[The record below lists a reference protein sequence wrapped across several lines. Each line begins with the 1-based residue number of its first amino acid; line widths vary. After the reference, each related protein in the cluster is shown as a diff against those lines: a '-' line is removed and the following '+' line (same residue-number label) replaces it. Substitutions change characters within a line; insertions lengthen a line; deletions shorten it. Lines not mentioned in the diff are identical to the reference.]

1 MNDFIIDFETFGN
14 RSSAAVIDLSAVCF
28 NPDPTVVETL
38 DELIARGKRWK
49 FDLRSQKGQR
59 VFGASTMKWWK
70 EQSEEARENL
80 KPSDIDVTVKKGI
93 LDFLKFL
100 KSHNVK
106 EWDSFGWCRGQSFDF
121 PILVDCIA
129 SVEREA
135 GVAEADIDTFRA
147 EPCKFWN
154 QRDIRTAIE
163 ALSLTRGLTTTPLRK
178 GVLDGFIAHDSLH
191 DCAKDI
197 LMLKYAQR
205 YALGLDEVPVG
216 DDIDPLSLPKGRG

>member
-14 RSSAAVIDLSAVCF
+14 RSSAAVIDLSTVCF
-28 NPDPTVVETL
+28 NPDPNVIETL
-38 DELIARGKRWK
+38 DELISRGKRWK
-49 FDLRSQKGQR
+49 FNLKAQRGNR
-59 VFGASTMKWWK
+59 VFGKSTIEWWK
-70 EQSEEARENL
+70 NQSAEARENL
-80 KPSDIDVTVKKGI
+80 KASENDVTVKAGI

-100 KSHNVK
+100 KAQGIK

-129 SVEREA
+129 SIEREA
-135 GVAEADIDTFRA
+135 GVDEETIDTFGA

-178 GVLDGFIAHDSLH
+178 GILDGFIAHDSLH

-216 DDIDPLSLPKGRG
+216 DEIDPLSLPKGRG

>member
-1 MNDFIIDFETFGN
+1 MRDFIIDFETFGN
-14 RSSAAVIDLSAVCF
+14 QSSAAVIDLSAICF

-38 DELIARGKRWK
+38 DELISRGKRWK
-49 FDLRSQKGQR
+49 FDLRSQKGVR
-59 VFGASTMKWWK
+59 VFNTSTMEWWK
-70 EQSEEARENL
+70 KQSAEARLNL
-80 KPSDIDVTVKKGI
+80 KPSDSDVTVVEGVK
-93 LDFLKFL
+93 DFLSFL
-100 KSHNVK
+100 KENDVK

-129 SVEREA
+129 QIQREA
-135 GVAEADIDTFRA
+135 GVEEKDVDTFRQ

-163 ALSLTRGLTTTPLRK
+163 ALSLTRGLTTTPLRN
-178 GVLDGFIAHDSLH
+178 GVLKGFIAHDSLH

-205 YALGLDEVPVG
+205 YALGLEEVPEE